1 MEMPD
6 VVLACRLLINT
17 NILEEKQR
25 LARATAGKLTY
36 ANMKKQLRTIHEC
49 GCNNSVSEDAK
60 VKIEASYSDDK
71 ENTTEM
77 FYSNNSKKG
86 YNRGN
91 NRGFNKRGSS
101 YNTREKENGRN
112 GRRKNSF
119 DRYGNIS
126 SCNICESINLWS
138 NDCPENRYEAEMSL
152 FSDDIQEC

>member
-60 VKIEASYSDDK
+60 VKIEASYSDGK

-77 FYSNNSKKG
+77 CFIVITVR
-86 YNRGN
+86 RG
-91 NRGFNKRGSS
+91 
-101 YNTREKENGRN
+101 TIVEIIEALIREVVV
-112 GRRKNSF
+112 
-119 DRYGNIS
+119 I
-126 SCNICESINLWS
+126 
-138 NDCPENRYEAEMSL
+138 
-152 FSDDIQEC
+152 IQEEKKKTEEMEDGRTPSIEMVTYQAVIFVNL

>member
-17 NILEEKQR
+17 SILEEKQR

-60 VKIEASYSDDK
+60 VKTEASYSDDK

-77 FYSNNSKKG
+77 CFIVITVRGTIVEIIEALIREVVVIIQKEKK
-86 YNRGN
+86 
-91 NRGFNKRGSS
+91 K
-101 YNTREKENGRN
+101 TEEMEDGRTL
-112 GRRKNSF
+112 
-119 DRYGNIS
+119 
-126 SCNICESINLWS
+126 SIEMVTYQAVIFVNL
-138 NDCPENRYEAEMSL
+138 
-152 FSDDIQEC
+152 